1 MKKKNIDKIKK
12 NNLGDKMN
20 NKVIG
25 ALIVIA
31 IILIIGI
38 PQYQSYQDQL
48 LSEHFNETL
57 QNASSIESSISTT
70 TQQFNNQNS
79 TDVDVLMNTI
89 NNDITPKYS
98 EELLRLNET
107 GAVTNNDTEKK
118 YIDLQIKRVELQS
131 KNLNATVTTLNAVS
145 QYVKGEKTNED
156 AQNAINKAND
166 DATSSNNELNQTYN
180 DIKTLLAQNPDLN
193 KKVHDLN
200 LDPAFYGE
208 PSTQAQAQNVNNTT
222 TTQ

>member
-1 MKKKNIDKIKK
+1 
-12 NNLGDKMN
+12 MN

-79 TDVDVLMNTI
+79 TDVDMLMNTI

-107 GAVTNNDTEKK
+107 GAVVVPRN
-118 YIDLQIKRVELQS
+118 I
-131 KNLNATVTTLNAVS
+131 
-145 QYVKGEKTNED
+145 
-156 AQNAINKAND
+156 
-166 DATSSNNELNQTYN
+166 
-180 DIKTLLAQNPDLN
+180 
-193 KKVHDLN
+193 
-200 LDPAFYGE
+200 
-208 PSTQAQAQNVNNTT
+208 
-222 TTQ
+222 